1 MDKRV
6 LTKTGRRVES
16 ADATMRSMS
25 GRSNVQIPSQ
35 KLFDPRFTSKDH
47 FSRSISVFVWYF
59 EDRVILQVK
68 HKQNVNKM
76 KLSRSQSMSLSSVF
90 FNSDK
95 PVGCAFGFH
104 VIGSFYSSIM
114 MGLSLYI

>member
-35 KLFDPRFTSKDH
+35 KLFDPRFTNKDH

-90 FNSDK
+90 SILTNLLG
-95 PVGCAFGFH
+95 VHLAF
-104 VIGSFYSSIM
+104 M
-114 MGLSLYI
+114 